1 MRAATRTFG
10 TAFILL
16 LALTGC
22 SDLDIEIPA
31 PSEATRAAPPTPTGS
46 LSTSPP
52 PTPAVVPSC
61 EQLTSP
67 VALSILQANG
77 YEPIA
82 SAFLIGDLTLDPGVQ
97 CWWTIPDSGTDAH
110 VLQAWGEITEG
121 DAQMAIDALVG
132 EGWVTEPGDDG
143 TYVTNPGGGVQ
154 SDADGYFT
162 TYLFG
167 DGWVT
172 LADVKAGL
180 AEIVRPGPAD
190 VG

>member
-10 TAFILL
+10 TAFVLL

-22 SDLDIEIPA
+22 SDLDIEVPA
-31 PSEATRAAPPTPTGS
+31 PSETTRAAPPTPTGS

-52 PTPAVVPSC
+52 PASAVVPSC
-61 EQLTSP
+61 EQLMPPTSRGIMQ
-67 VALSILQANG
+67 SSG
-77 YEPIA
+77 YEPTA
-82 SAFLIGDLTLDPGVQ
+82 SAFLIGDLTLDPGIQ
-97 CWWTIPDSGTDAH
+97 CMWMIPGSPTDAH
-110 VLQAWGEITEG
+110 VLQAWGEITKG
-121 DAQMAIDALVG
+121 DAQIAIDALVG

-143 TYVTNPGGGVQ
+143 TYVTYPNGGVQ

-172 LADVKAGL
+172 LSDVKAGL
-180 AEIVRPGPAD
+180 AEIVRPGAS
-190 VG
+190 